1 MPGVKRSNLLLL
13 ALIILA
19 AYASLTYA
27 ALHPSLPSLKKPL
40 VFYSNQHRQDF
51 RLTLIRAIE
60 TAHTSIHIAIY
71 SITDPKIIEK
81 LHQKA
86 LQGVSVTVLID
97 PKAGSLPLPSPIH
110 CQAVKGR
117 GLMHRKIVVID
128 NALVFLGSAN
138 LTPSS
143 LLFHD
148 NLSLGFYH
156 PQLARFLIQETTG
169 VFTDPHFALFLLP
182 HPDALP
188 KLLKQLNSA
197 KRSITC
203 AMFTLTHPELTQA
216 LIAAHLRGVKVTV
229 FLDYYAARGAG
240 KKAALA
246 LQASGI
252 PVKLS
257 QGMQLMHHKWALID
271 EKTLI
276 LGSTNWTKAAFSKN
290 RDSLLFLENLTS
302 QDKNYIQSLEHILQL
317 EGRS

>member
-13 ALIILA
+13 ALTIIA
-19 AYASLTYA
+19 AYAYLTYA
-27 ALHPSLPSLKKPL
+27 ALHPSLPSLKNPL

-51 RLTLIRAIE
+51 RLTLLRAIE
-60 TAHTSIHIAIY
+60 TARTSIHIAIY
-71 SITDPKIIEK
+71 SITDLKIIEK

-86 LQGVSVTVLID
+86 LQGISVTVLID
-97 PKAGSLPLPSPIH
+97 PKAGSLPLPAPIQ
-110 CQAVKGR
+110 CRAEKGR

-128 NALVFLGSAN
+128 SSLVFLGSAN

-148 NLSLGFYH
+148 NLSLGFYN
-156 PQLARFLIQETTG
+156 PPLAHFLTHETTG
-169 VFTDPHFALFLLP
+169 TFTSPPFELFLLP
-182 HPDALP
+182 HPGALP
-188 KLLKQLNSA
+188 KLLQQLNSA
-197 KRSITC
+197 EHSITC

-216 LIAAHLRGVKVTV
+216 LIAAHLRGVRVQV

-246 LQASGI
+246 LQSSGI

-271 EKTLI
+271 NKTLI
-276 LGSTNWTKAAFSKN
+276 LGSTNWTKAAFTKN
-290 RDSLLFLENLTS
+290 RDSLLFLENLSS

-317 EGRS
+317 EGR